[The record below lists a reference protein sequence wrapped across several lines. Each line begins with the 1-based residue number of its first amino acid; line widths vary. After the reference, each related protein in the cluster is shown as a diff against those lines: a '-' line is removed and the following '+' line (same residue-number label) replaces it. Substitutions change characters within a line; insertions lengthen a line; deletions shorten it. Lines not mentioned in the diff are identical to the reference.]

1 MPGTSTLAYWA
12 YWVHLK
18 VAKKMKCSE
27 RGPWDSTIMLFD
39 LVKVILT
46 KTWCVC
52 HNILANIRT
61 GIKWLKYMVAYFV
74 TPLKIL
80 QSNPPFTILFNIV
93 LAFHFLFKNI
103 WIVLNQKL

>member
-1 MPGTSTLAYWA
+1 
-12 YWVHLK
+12 
-18 VAKKMKCSE
+18 MKYSE

-52 HNILANIRT
+52 LNILANIRT
-61 GIKWLKYMVAYFV
+61 GIKWLKYTVAYFV
-74 TPLKIL
+74 TTLKNL
-80 QSNPPFTILFNIV
+80 QPPFTILFNIV
-93 LAFHFLFKNI
+93 LAFNFLFKNI